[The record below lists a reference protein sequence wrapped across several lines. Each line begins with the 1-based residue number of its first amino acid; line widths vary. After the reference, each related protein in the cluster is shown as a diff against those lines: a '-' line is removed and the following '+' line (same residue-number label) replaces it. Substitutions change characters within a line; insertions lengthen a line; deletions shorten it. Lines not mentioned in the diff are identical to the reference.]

1 MKILHYRTGPLS
13 VNTYIVYDEN
23 SKRGFIV
30 DPGGSFKRLITEMSL
45 HGIKLEAV
53 LLTHGHFDHAGAA
66 KNFQELGI
74 KVYIHEKDEDLL
86 YTDKN
91 LASTMGV
98 PFEKLHADMLLKDG
112 QILELADTTVKV
124 LHTPGHSPGSV
135 CFVAEDKIF
144 SGDTLFHLS
153 VGRTDFLGGDSKAL
167 KNSIQNKLFALQSE
181 YDVYPGHEGFTTL
194 SYEKL
199 YNPILEYGE

>member
-13 VNTYIVYDEN
+13 VNTYIVYDEE
-23 SKRGFIV
+23 SKKGFIV
-30 DPGGSFKRLITEMSL
+30 DPGGSFKRLTAETAL
-45 HGIKLEAV
+45 HGITLQAV

-66 KNFQELGI
+66 KNFQDLGI
-74 KVYIHEKDEDLL
+74 KVYIHEKDAELL

-91 LASTMGV
+91 LASSMGV
-98 PFEKLHADMLLKDG
+98 QFEQLHADVLLKDA
-112 QILELADTTVKV
+112 QILALADTAVKV

-135 CFVAEDKIF
+135 CLVAEDKIF

-153 VGRTDFLGGDSKAL
+153 VGRTDFLGGDSNAL
-167 KNSIQNKLFALQSE
+167 KDSIQNKLFVLQSE